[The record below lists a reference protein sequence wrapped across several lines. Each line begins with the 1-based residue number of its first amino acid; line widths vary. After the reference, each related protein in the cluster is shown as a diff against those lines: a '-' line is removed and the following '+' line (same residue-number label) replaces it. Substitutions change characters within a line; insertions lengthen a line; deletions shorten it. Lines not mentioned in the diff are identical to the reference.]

1 MEPKGHYLILY
12 EGILPPGYT
21 GNVALLVIPP
31 HKLTGEPSKLKLY
44 NILFSLWYILINSQE
59 APRQG
64 YSSMDQFSAAPSNG
78 KLVWG
83 SHIGTT

>member
-44 NILFSLWYILINSQE
+44 NIFFLY
-59 APRQG
+59 
-64 YSSMDQFSAAPSNG
+64 
-78 KLVWG
+78 
-83 SHIGTT
+83 GTFW